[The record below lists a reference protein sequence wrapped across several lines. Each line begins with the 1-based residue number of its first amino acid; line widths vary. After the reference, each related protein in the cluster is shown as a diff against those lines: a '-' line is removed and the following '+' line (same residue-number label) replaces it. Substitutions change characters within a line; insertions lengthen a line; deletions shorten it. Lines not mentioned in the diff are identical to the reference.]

1 MPLIGTLIVA
11 AVCIILA
18 LALAWVPMR
27 LIVGHITRNIK
38 QYIERKRE
46 RRAAA
51 RDTPDRRGL

>member
-1 MPLIGTLIVA
+1 MPLIGTIIVA

-27 LIVGHITRNIK
+27 LIVGHIARNIK
-38 QYIERKRE
+38 QFIERKRE

-51 RDTPDRRGL
+51 RDTPDRRVL

>member
-1 MPLIGTLIVA
+1 MSLVGTVIVA

-27 LIVGHITRNIK
+27 LIVGHIGRNIR

-51 RDTPDRRGL
+51 RDTPDRRVL